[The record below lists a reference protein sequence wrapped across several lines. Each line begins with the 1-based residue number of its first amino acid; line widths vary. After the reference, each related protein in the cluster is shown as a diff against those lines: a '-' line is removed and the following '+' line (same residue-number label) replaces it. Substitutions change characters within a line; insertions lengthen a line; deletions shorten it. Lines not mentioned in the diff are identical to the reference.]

1 MVGKNCNFTLPIF
14 PEAVIVTVWQQKG
27 IKDGKD
33 FDHIRKTSKAIFDVK
48 VFKASTYLPKR
59 VSSCLPV
66 SLRSLRSS
74 KMFVKESMSACS
86 LSKGWLV
93 VFKFVKVEMAR
104 LTAGLIIEK

>member
-27 IKDGKD
+27 IKDGKG
-33 FDHIRKTSKAIFDVK
+33 FDHIRRT
-48 VFKASTYLPKR
+48 LPKR

-66 SLRSLRSS
+66 SLRSFRSS
-74 KMFVKESMSACS
+74 EMFVKESMSACG